1 MVIASEKQTNCNK
14 KQVDN
19 APDLGDKIGEK
30 LKKNFKL
37 LFLCYS
43 ICKCY
48 FDDDG
53 SQNYLIFQMVFKSF
67 RNLLVLLVKYL
78 DGNRKFCPKNTLQLL
93 LHQVMTFFKDES
105 Y

>member
-19 APDLGDKIGEK
+19 TPDLGDKIREK

-37 LFLCYS
+37 LFYS

-53 SQNYLIFQMVFKSF
+53 SHLIFQVVFKSF

-78 DGNRKFCPKNTLQLL
+78 DGN
-93 LHQVMTFFKDES
+93 
-105 Y
+105 